1 MKQYDVIIIG
11 GGPAGLSAGIYAARA
26 NLSAVLME
34 MGMTGGLAAST
45 EMIENYPGFENGI
58 GGPDL
63 AMQMEKQARRFG
75 LEMVYAYVSGVEKQG
90 DDFIV
95 SADEQNYRARAV
107 IFAAGAKPRYLG
119 VPGEKEFHGRG
130 VSYCATCD
138 GAFFRD
144 KVVAVVGGGDAAVEE
159 ALFLTKFASKV
170 YVIHRRDQLRATKY
184 VQKKAQ
190 ENDKIQFVLNSVVKQ
205 INGSELVRSV
215 TVEDVLTGSQSE
227 LPVDGV
233 FIYVGHEPSTSM
245 IAHLVERDEQGYV
258 ITDEQM
264 RTSCP
269 GLFAAG
275 DVRHKTLR
283 QVVTAVADGAI
294 AAVEVEKYL
303 SQREQ

>member
-1 MKQYDVIIIG
+1 MKLYDVIIIG

-26 NLSAVLME
+26 NLDAVLIE

-58 GGPDL
+58 GGPEL

-75 LEMVYAYVSGVEKQG
+75 LEMMYAYVSGVDKQG

-138 GAFFRD
+138 GAFFRE

-159 ALFLTKFASKV
+159 ALFLTKFARQV
-170 YVIHRRDQLRATKY
+170 YVIHRREQLRATRY
-184 VQKKAQ
+184 VQNKAR
-190 ENDKIQFVLNSVVKQ
+190 ENSKIQFVLSSVVKQ
-205 INGSELVRSV
+205 VNGNELVRSV
-215 TVEDVLTGSQSE
+215 TVEDVLTGQQRE

-233 FIYVGHEPSTSM
+233 FIYVGHEPSTGM

-258 ITDEQM
+258 VTDEQM

-269 GLFAAG
+269 GLYAAG

-303 SQREQ
+303 SRREQ

>member
-1 MKQYDVIIIG
+1 MKLYDVIIIG

-26 NLSAVLME
+26 NLDAVLME

-58 GGPDL
+58 GGPEL

-75 LEMVYAYVSGVEKQG
+75 LEMMYAYVSGVDKQG
-90 DDFIV
+90 DEFV
-95 SADEQNYRARAV
+95 VLANEESYRARAV
-107 IFAAGAKPRYLG
+107 IFAAGARPRYLG

-159 ALFLTKFASKV
+159 ALFLTKFARQV
-170 YVIHRRDQLRATKY
+170 YVIHRRDQLRATRY
-184 VQKKAQ
+184 VQNKAR
-190 ENDKIQFVLNSVVKQ
+190 ENSKIQFILNSVVKQ
-205 INGSELVRSV
+205 VNGNELVRSV
-215 TVEDVLTGSQSE
+215 TVEDVSTRQQRE

-233 FIYVGHEPSTSM
+233 FIYVGHEPSTGM

-269 GLFAAG
+269 GLYAAG

-303 SQREQ
+303 SRRDQ

>member
-1 MKQYDVIIIG
+1 MKLYDVIIIG

-26 NLSAVLME
+26 NLDAVLME

-58 GGPDL
+58 GGPEL

-75 LEMVYAYVSGVEKQG
+75 LEMIYAYVSGVEKQG
-90 DDFIV
+90 DEFV
-95 SADEQNYRARAV
+95 VLANEESYRARAV
-107 IFAAGAKPRYLG
+107 IFAAGARPRYLG

-159 ALFLTKFASKV
+159 ALFLTKFARQV
-170 YVIHRRDQLRATKY
+170 YVIHRRDQLRATRY
-184 VQKKAQ
+184 VQNKAR
-190 ENDKIQFVLNSVVKQ
+190 ENTKIQFVLNSVVKQ
-205 INGSELVRSV
+205 VNGNELVRSV
-215 TVEDVLTGSQSE
+215 TVEDVLTGQQRE

-233 FIYVGHEPSTSM
+233 FIYVGHEPSTGM

-258 ITDEQM
+258 ITDDQM

-269 GLFAAG
+269 GLYAAG

-303 SQREQ
+303 SRREQ